1 MFLVVLVCL
10 QLSVNITQKV
20 MNDVMTCD
28 DILWRGLGR

>member
-1 MFLVVLVCL
+1 MFLVVLVC
-10 QLSVNITQKV
+10 LSVNITQKV